1 MKRWVGEEVRETAE
15 AGSCEALRFG
25 SESEDKKQIGGCE
38 ALRGRDDL
46 K

>member
-25 SESEDKKQIGGCE
+25 SESEDEKQLGGRE